1 MTVIAMTR
9 EMGTLGKDVAQ
20 GLADQLGLKVVH
32 HELVERDLAQQLGA
46 PESTVHRF
54 LEGSVSLLEKW
65 KMDGNRLARC
75 TAEEI
80 FKLAEDGNVVIRG
93 WGAAALLNDVSS
105 VLCVRVCAPMAFREQ
120 VMMERLGVADPAVVR
135 REIELNDAAHARVMT
150 GLFSH
155 RWDDPLNY
163 HAVLNSSVVSV
174 DNCVALLR
182 GLAESAA
189 FQETAESR
197 AMISDKLLKA
207 RVRSALMTS
216 VEHGAGSSSVEVS
229 VQKGVVAVSGLMF
242 EQRVVD
248 EIIQTVQAV
257 AGVLKVENRITVTH
271 LRRSGQW

>member
-32 HELVERDLAQQLGA
+32 HELVERDLAQQLGT

-65 KMDGNRLARC
+65 NMDGNRLARC

-93 WGAAALLNDVSS
+93 WGAAALLNDVPS

-135 REIELNDAAHARVMT
+135 REIELNDSAHARVMT

-163 HAVLNSSVVSV
+163 HAVLNSSVVPV

-257 AGVLKVENRITVTH
+257 AGVLKVENRITVTR